1 MSSNGR
7 KAPSDSGLSGQLP
20 KKTNKMSD
28 REAQILEQ
36 QRLVASR
43 LTTAKTAPVKPASM
57 TKQALL
63 VQKKTQSDKLKTI
76 LKKPTS
82 VAIPSFRPQKRPA
95 VRNKALPPPPPM
107 TAAAAIA
114 AAKTRVATT
123 AAISKSTKS
132 AAVPVQGDPVK
143 RKTSQLAQLV
153 SASLQTS
160 AENPPLMTGS
170 YGKVEPDDFW
180 KNMRDWDALTQLARS
195 SSREKTET
203 SSAAAKPLPDT
214 FVGPAHYV
222 AAWAPLC
229 LAEARAQMMS
239 DAAAELRNCRNAIDC
254 FVPVKVQTA
263 MRDSST
269 LDSVNVQA
277 SRKEEQGKQMTFM
290 ANDLC
295 VLISAESR
303 DRVELA
309 LLKGDPES
317 SLRKHGLVGH
327 VEFRRD
333 SLDGLLLKVSKR
345 WWATV
350 GEKDMY
356 LWKLGSNIT
365 ALREFTALC
374 RVETIPLRRNLF
386 GQNLVDDAHKKIAT
400 HDNPRDMLDAMGGV
414 NALGKGFTNYV
425 KEKFNPSQL
434 AAISASAN
442 QYGEGGFTLI
452 KGPPGT
458 GKTLTLVAVLNSLH
472 IRQFNKY
479 YEEVRRIA
487 AMTTGVGNR
496 KVALSSAVR
505 AQPRLLVCAP
515 SNAAVD
521 NIILKIMES
530 GFVDGCGT
538 RYNPSMIRVGTGAGD
553 AVRGVLLENQ
563 VDAILSENMDLARL
577 ESSISGFKMELQRI
591 QTDLMRLRQRI
602 HALSKASPWPLSK
615 DWEIRIDEESFEET
629 GRVFFVNHKDKTTT
643 FEVPPPPEPDE
654 KHYPATSMPEYR
666 SYMQQIVKL
675 VEKFNSVT
683 TKLERCTIVQSG
695 MGHGNRNGGQLIRQ
709 QLETHILDSVH
720 IVMTTLGTAGN
731 WVMES
736 AAKFEVVVVDEAA
749 QCVEPAMLSALQLGS
764 RHAVL
769 VGDPQQLP
777 ATIFN
782 VSGRNTK
789 YDRSLFQRLEEA
801 GHKVYML
808 NQQYRMH
815 PAISHFPRWI
825 FYDGNLLDG
834 PNVLEPEYG
843 NPLRQML
850 LSKVPALKVRF
861 RSCLQLFTALASML
875 TLDRMILVP

>member
-1 MSSNGR
+1 
-7 KAPSDSGLSGQLP
+7 
-20 KKTNKMSD
+20 
-28 REAQILEQ
+28 
-36 QRLVASR
+36 
-43 LTTAKTAPVKPASM
+43 
-57 TKQALL
+57 
-63 VQKKTQSDKLKTI
+63 
-76 LKKPTS
+76 
-82 VAIPSFRPQKRPA
+82 
-95 VRNKALPPPPPM
+95 
-107 TAAAAIA
+107 
-114 AAKTRVATT
+114 
-123 AAISKSTKS
+123 
-132 AAVPVQGDPVK
+132 
-143 RKTSQLAQLV
+143 
-153 SASLQTS
+153 
-160 AENPPLMTGS
+160 
-170 YGKVEPDDFW
+170 
-180 KNMRDWDALTQLARS
+180 MRDWDILTQLARNNNNNNN
-195 SSREKTET
+195 SSREATDNGET
-203 SSAAAKPLPDT
+203 SPDAIKQLPDT
-214 FVGPAHYV
+214 FVGPAHYIS
-222 AAWAPLC
+222 AWAPLC
-229 LAEARAQMMS
+229 LAEARAQTMS
-239 DAAAELRNCRNAIDC
+239 DAAAELRNCQNNDLNC

-263 MRDSST
+263 IRDSST
-269 LDSVNVQA
+269 LDSVTVKA
-277 SRKEEQGKQMTFM
+277 SRREEQGKKVSFM

-295 VLISAESR
+295 VLIPAESR

-309 LLKGDPES
+309 LLRGDAES

-345 WWATV
+345 WWATL
-350 GEKDMY
+350 GKEDML
-356 LWKLGSNIT
+356 LWKLGSNVT

-374 RVETIPLRRNLF
+374 RVESIPLRRNLL
-386 GQNLVDDAHKKIAT
+386 GQNLVDDAHKKIAE
-400 HDNPRDMLDAMGGV
+400 HGNAHAMLDAMGGV
-414 NALGKGFTNYV
+414 NALGKGFTKYV

-442 QYGEGGFTLI
+442 QYGDGGFTLI

-487 AMTTGVGNR
+487 ALTTGIGNR

-505 AQPRLLVCAP
+505 AKPRLLVCAP

-521 NIILKIMES
+521 NVILKIMES
-530 GFVDGCGT
+530 GFKDGSGA
-538 RYNPSMIRVGTGAGD
+538 RYNPSMIRVGMGAGD
-553 AVRGVLLENQ
+553 AVRDVLLENK

-577 ESSISGFKMELQRI
+577 ESSISGYKMESQRI
-591 QTDLMRLRQRI
+591 QTDLLRLRRRI
-602 HALSKASPWPLSK
+602 HALAKASPWPLSK
-615 DWEIRIDEESFEET
+615 DWEIRIDEDTFEET
-629 GRVFFVNHKDKTTT
+629 GRVFFVNHKDMVTT

-654 KHYPATSMPEYR
+654 THFLATSMPEYR
-666 SYMQQIVKL
+666 SFMQQIVKL
-675 VEKFNSVT
+675 VEKFNSIT

-695 MGHGNRNGGQLIRQ
+695 MGNGNRNGGHSVRQ

-731 WVMES
+731 RVMDA

-749 QCVEPAMLSALQLGS
+749 QCVEPATLSALQLGS

-815 PAISHFPRWI
+815 PAISHFPR
-825 FYDGNLLDG
+825 F
-834 PNVLEPEYG
+834 V
-843 NPLRQML
+843 
-850 LSKVPALKVRF
+850 
-861 RSCLQLFTALASML
+861 SML
-875 TLDRMILVP
+875 IFLVAALLIAVIEWAFSFLFA